1 MGNFKSNSDFKLFL
15 LIYPI
20 KEALFCY
27 FCEHYFHHR
36 NLLIGILIS
45 IFSKTQQQAMLF
57 SMMGTMLP
65 TLMLSGF
72 MFPIE
77 NMPIPLQVMS
87 NIIPAKWYY
96 IMIKIL

>member
-1 MGNFKSNSDFKLFL
+1 MYTQYIDPLQKT
-15 LIYPI
+15 
-20 KEALFCY
+20 
-27 FCEHYFHHR
+27 R
-36 NLLIGILIS
+36 NTS

-96 IMIKIL
+96 IMIKNIITVSTVNIKNIVRKIEILLGIFLRTKYL